1 MLKTEVIDLET
12 YSAVYAVIS
21 GYRAED
27 IISTAFAV
35 DEIRARFPEC
45 RCDDEEL
52 VGLMVHAMSGKKI
65 AVSFD
70 HRVEPVRRRAAL
82 PIVSIAKDRDNWT
95 TIGPLRFWKTRRLSR
110 SNLKT
115 CCATR
120 GSTSLGSF
128 RPAPTRWNGSG
139 AVLPTL
145 LSWISAW
152 RMGIAYE

>member
-21 GYRAED
+21 GYRADD
-27 IISTAFAV
+27 IISAAFAV

-82 PIVSIAKDRDNWT
+82 PIASESK
-95 TIGPLRFWKTRRLSR
+95 GLR
-110 SNLKT
+110 
-115 CCATR
+115 
-120 GSTSLGSF
+120 
-128 RPAPTRWNGSG
+128 
-139 AVLPTL
+139 
-145 LSWISAW
+145 
-152 RMGIAYE
+152 

>member
-21 GYRAED
+21 GYRADD

-70 HRVEPVRRRAAL
+70 HRVAASPSEL
-82 PIVSIAKDRDNWT
+82 RNAVPPLWQWQTAMTCRGRLKHDKST
-95 TIGPLRFWKTRRLSR
+95 TAS
-110 SNLKT
+110 
-115 CCATR
+115 
-120 GSTSLGSF
+120 
-128 RPAPTRWNGSG
+128 
-139 AVLPTL
+139 
-145 LSWISAW
+145 
-152 RMGIAYE
+152 